1 MRKKDVLLI
10 SGFLYYNGTRKAK
23 EVLPMAGRY
32 SPIGVFDSG
41 VGGISVLGELTRTL
55 PREDFLYFGDNLH
68 APYGTKPEQEVLG
81 YVRSVMDYLIAQ
93 DVKAVVIACNT
104 ATSVA
109 AATLRAELAL
119 PIIGMEPALKPAA
132 EQRKGGQILVLATPM
147 TLRLP
152 KFQALYQRY
161 GEGAIPLPCPGLME
175 LVETQAFDQ
184 ARRYLQ
190 ELFLAYDLARVD
202 AIVLGCTHYV
212 FLRPI
217 LREILPP
224 HVLILDGNAGTARQL
239 ARVLEQRD
247 LLSDQGGS
255 VTLETSGDSSLIL
268 PLMESLLARA

>member
-1 MRKKDVLLI
+1 
-10 SGFLYYNGTRKAK
+10 
-23 EVLPMAGRY
+23 MADRF

-41 VGGISVLGELTRTL
+41 VGGISVLGELARTL

-68 APYGTKPEQEVLG
+68 APYGTKPEEEVLG
-81 YVRSVMDYLIAQ
+81 YVRGVMDHLLAR

-109 AATLRAELAL
+109 AATLRAELEL

-132 EQRKGGQILVLATPM
+132 EQRKAGQILVLATPM

-161 GEGAIPLPCPGLME
+161 GEGAVPLPCPGLMD
-175 LVETQAFDQ
+175 LVEAQAFDQ
-184 ARRYLQ
+184 IRRYLQ
-190 ELFLAYDLARVD
+190 ELFLAYDMSQVD
-202 AIVLGCTHYV
+202 AVVLGCTHYV

-217 LREILPP
+217 LQAILPS

-247 LLSDQGGS
+247 LLNDRGGAIG
-255 VTLETSGDSSLIL
+255 LETSGDPARIL

>member
-1 MRKKDVLLI
+1 MPDR
-10 SGFLYYNGTRKAK
+10 F
-23 EVLPMAGRY
+23 

-41 VGGISVLGELTRTL
+41 VGGISVLGELRRTL

-109 AATLRAELAL
+109 AATLRAELDL

-132 EQRKGGQILVLATPM
+132 EQRRGGQILVLATPM

-161 GEGAIPLPCPGLME
+161 GEGAHPLPCPGLME

-184 ARRYLQ
+184 ARRYL
-190 ELFLAYDLARVD
+190 EEHFLAYDMSQVD
-202 AIVLGCTHYV
+202 AVVLGCTHYV

-217 LREILPP
+217 LQEILPP

-239 ARVLEQRD
+239 ARVLEHRS
-247 LLSDQGGS
+247 LLNDCGGS
-255 VTLETSGDSSLIL
+255 LRLETSGDPAHIR
-268 PLMESLLARA
+268 PLMETLLARA